1 MSTILDLQAIEPEQ
15 EVAEAARISTISNEH
30 CWGWPSAV
38 TNSLLLSRSPEV
50 GGGFHK
56 PPPTQSSWMQSVLSG
71 DDVDL
76 ADIYKCRW
84 MKGNYIGLAA

>member
-1 MSTILDLQAIEPEQ
+1 M
-15 EVAEAARISTISNEH
+15 
-30 CWGWPSAV
+30 
-38 TNSLLLSRSPEV
+38 
-50 GGGFHK
+50 
-56 PPPTQSSWMQSVLSG
+56 MQSVLSG